1 MEIGAVQANRS
12 ISLNHIVRAS
22 YSKSKISIPVNTSS
36 FGFVRFKH
44 IKGVP
49 SFSGNS
55 GYSFSSLKQLDSMIE
70 FANKLKNKRF
80 SVDLEGED
88 PTLLEKMIEKYSRMI
103 REQVTSPLSAEYS
116 AGVYF
121 PGSVMNLTA

>member
-1 MEIGAVQANRS
+1 MEIGTVQANRS

-22 YSKSKISIPVNTSS
+22 YSKSKISIPVNASS

-55 GYSFSSLKQLDSMIE
+55 GFSFNSLKQLDSMIE
-70 FANKLKNKRF
+70 FINKLKSKRF
-80 SVDLEGED
+80 SVDLEGDD
-88 PTLLEKMIEKYSRMI
+88 PSALDRIIEKYSRMI
-103 REQVTSPLSAEYS
+103 REQITSPLSAEYS